1 MTQGKTWK
9 ILLKFAVPLALTGAF
24 QLLYTVADSAVVG
37 RLIGVSAFAATG
49 AAWACFMLA
58 LTLALGL
65 TQGFGLIFSQRHG
78 ASDSAGLWSAWK
90 ASLLLCVALGVPLS
104 LFGGFLA
111 RPLLALMS
119 TPADIIEE
127 SALYL
132 GILFGGLILPIFSN
146 NAYAM
151 LRGMGDSKTPMASV
165 MLSSLV
171 NVALDIVLVQVF
183 SMGIAGVAIATLF
196 SQGLAAA
203 WCFSRIA
210 RLFSKEDRAKR
221 IMRGDASLLL
231 KYGIPLAA
239 RDIVISLG
247 GLAMQ
252 SSVNVFGTVF
262 IAGIAAPW
270 KLYGLLEIVGNACT
284 GAAATFIAQN
294 FGARKM
300 ERVREGIKVAG
311 IAMLAASVGI
321 SAISVIFGRQMLSV
335 LVSGEQAK
343 AVLDIG
349 KTQLNFM
356 AATLPFLYL
365 LFLLRAA
372 LEGTGKVTASFI
384 SGVAEMAARVVCSF
398 ALPPLIGEWGVYI
411 AQVAGWPVSA
421 LALVAMFAR
430 LGVGDESLKR
440 RKSNEDLE

>member
-9 ILLKFAVPLALTGAF
+9 ILFKFAVPLALGSAF

-78 ASDSAGLWSAWK
+78 ASDNAGLWSAWK
-90 ASLLLCVALGVPLS
+90 ASLLLCVVLGVPLS
-104 LFGGFLA
+104 AVGGFLA

-119 TPADIIEE
+119 TPADILDE
-127 SALYL
+127 SSLYL
-132 GILFGGLILPIFSN
+132 GILFGGLIIPIFSN

-151 LRGMGDSKTPMASV
+151 LRGMGDSKTPMVSV

-196 SQGLAAA
+196 SQTLAAV
-203 WCFSRIA
+203 WCFFRISK
-210 RLFSKEDRAKR
+210 RFSQKDRSSKIIGR
-221 IMRGDASLLL
+221 DAFLLL
-231 KYGIPLAA
+231 KYGAPLAA
-239 RDIVISLG
+239 RDIIISLG

-270 KLYGLLEIVGNACT
+270 KLYGLLEIIGNACT

-294 FGARKM
+294 FGAKKM

-311 IAMLAASVGI
+311 IAMIAASIGI
-321 SAISVIFGRQMLSV
+321 SAISVIWGRPMLSV
-335 LVSGEQAK
+335 LVSGEQAQ

-349 KTQLNFM
+349 RIQLNFM
-356 AATLPFLYL
+356 AGTLPFLYL

-372 LEGTGKVTASFI
+372 LEGVGRVTASLI
-384 SGVAEMAARVVCSF
+384 SGIAEMAARVVFSF
-398 ALPPLIGEWGVYI
+398 ALPP
-411 AQVAGWPVSA
+411 
-421 LALVAMFAR
+421 F
-430 LGVGDESLKR
+430 LG
-440 RKSNEDLE
+440 